1 MGNTVSDI
9 DVSKA
14 VVFSKT
20 KFSMVV
26 PEVVEILEKSPE
38 RQNVVLFGIEV
49 SSICF
54 TFDCIKNDIFFYL
67 PSTLVHY
74 FLLFASLF
82 FSLSLSLSL
91 SLSFYLLF
99 QTQVCVQQTCLNLLG
114 RGMNVHILADG
125 CSSRSQVDRLFA
137 FEVIMHT
144 CLFLLLVLP
153 VSQMATEEYIVN
165 FIFKMNC
172 IC

>member
-1 MGNTVSDI
+1 MGEEIEESSVISIQWRVYGSLSLGLGNTVSDI

-54 TFDCIKNDIFFYL
+54 TFDCIKNEIFFYL
-67 PSTLVHY
+67 Y
-74 FLLFASLF
+74 
-82 FSLSLSLSL
+82 
-91 SLSFYLLF
+91 
-99 QTQVCVQQTCLNLLG
+99 QVL
-114 RGMNVHILADG
+114 
-125 CSSRSQVDRLFA
+125 
-137 FEVIMHT
+137 
-144 CLFLLLVLP
+144 
-153 VSQMATEEYIVN
+153 
-165 FIFKMNC
+165 
-172 IC
+172 